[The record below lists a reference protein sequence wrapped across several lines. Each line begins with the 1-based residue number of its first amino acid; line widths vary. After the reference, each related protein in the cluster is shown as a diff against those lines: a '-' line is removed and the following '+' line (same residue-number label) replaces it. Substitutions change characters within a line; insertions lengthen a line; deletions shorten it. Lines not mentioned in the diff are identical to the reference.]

1 MYQVL
6 YRKWRPEKF
15 SDVSGQPQVT
25 VTLKN
30 ELKSGRINHA
40 YLFTGSRGTG
50 KTTCAKILAKAVNC
64 LNITDGEPCGHC
76 QNCIDFQEGNL
87 LDVVEM
93 DAASNRGI
101 DDIRDLIEESAFSPS
116 KGKYRVYIIDE
127 VHMLTEQAFNA
138 LLKTLEEPPAHVV
151 FILATTEVHK
161 LPQTIL
167 SRCQRFDF
175 HRISPEDIAKRLMYV
190 AGEENVTI
198 TEEAAMLTAVIADG
212 AMRDSLSIMDRCIG
226 ISRDIDADVVRKA
239 AGLAQKDYLF
249 SLSSACI
256 NKNVQKALSI
266 IDKLHGESKDMARLC
281 SELIDHF
288 RNYMLIKTMKNPRDM
303 IIMNDEEFEEAI
315 SQCDYVSLADIVYFM
330 DVLQRS
336 AERMGKSSSNRIE
349 LETALVKLTA
359 PELDF
364 SNEALTARLV
374 KLEKAVNL
382 GNFASQES
390 KDKSNQPTVQQ
401 TALSDKNE
409 YSSQINQTSRANQN
423 SIEKNSN
430 ETENYVSHNKPFNAA
445 ENLHNKLEEMRSR
458 LLIKEENTSSPSSP
472 ESNTNKD
479 ISGKNSDF
487 PEVSPTP
494 GIPDIPDVHPI
505 PEVPNIPSVP
515 SVPEIPTVEPGK
527 TVPEVPAAQP
537 SDSKSK
543 SPNIQRQSV
552 NLEDIYANAL
562 PFAQWQEVVEN
573 LKEYSRPI
581 AASFENTQAFVSGDY
596 LLIDAKTDI
605 PFTLLK
611 RNPEQR
617 NRIRDAVMEITGKRY
632 KLGPYRPPIKTEVK
646 RDNLRD
652 FAEKL
657 KAKGISVTEE

>member
-25 VTLKN
+25 KTLKN
-30 ELKSGRINHA
+30 EIKNGRINHA

-64 LNITDGEPCGHC
+64 LDSHDGEPCGKC
-76 QNCIDFQEGNL
+76 QNCVDFQEGNL

-101 DDIRDLIEESAFSPS
+101 EDIRVLIEESAFSPS

-127 VHMLTEQAFNA
+127 VHMLTEPAFNA

-175 HRISPEDIAKRLMYV
+175 HRIAPDDIAERLMYV
-190 AGEENVTI
+190 AQQENVTI
-198 TEEAAMLTAVIADG
+198 TKEAALLTAVIADG

-266 IDKLHGESKDMARLC
+266 IDKLHSESMDMARLC
-281 SELIDHF
+281 AELIDHF
-288 RNYMLIKTMKNPRDM
+288 RNFMLIKTIRNPREM
-303 IIMNDEEFEEAI
+303 IVMNDDEFEQAQ
-315 SQCDYVSLADIVYFM
+315 SQCDYVSLADVVYFM

-336 AERMGKSSSNRIE
+336 AERMGKSSSNRTE
-349 LETALVKLTA
+349 METALVKLTS
-359 PELDF
+359 PELDM
-364 SNEALTARLV
+364 SQEALTARLV
-374 KLEKAVNL
+374 KLEKAVNM
-382 GNFASQES
+382 GGFS
-390 KDKSNQPTVQQ
+390 KADNTAQNNNTSNKEDVEKSDLVNKKEENSVPDRIEETPQQ
-401 TALSDKNE
+401 NNAPVFPNIETTA
-409 YSSQINQTSRANQN
+409 TAND
-423 SIEKNSN
+423 
-430 ETENYVSHNKPFNAA
+430 
-445 ENLHNKLEEMRSR
+445 LHNKLEEMRSK
-458 LLIKEENTSSPSSP
+458 LAIKEEEAKNQYSEPVSNNGSSVPFP
-472 ESNTNKD
+472 TIED
-479 ISGKNSDF
+479 SGA
-487 PEVSPTP
+487 
-494 GIPDIPDVHPI
+494 PI
-505 PEVPNIPSVP
+505 QENIPA
-515 SVPEIPTVEPGK
+515 K
-527 TVPEVPAAQP
+527 R
-537 SDSKSK
+537 
-543 SPNIQRQSV
+543 NSV
-552 NLEDIYANAL
+552 NLEEIYANAE
-562 PFAQWQEVVEN
+562 PFLRWQEVVEN

-581 AASFENTQAFVSGDY
+581 AASFDNTDAYVSGDY

-605 PFTLLK
+605 PFNLLK
-611 RNPEQR
+611 RSPEQKD
-617 NRIRDAVMEITGKRY
+617 RIRDAVQEMTGKRY
-632 KLGPYRPPIKTEVK
+632 KLGPYKPPVKKQEKT
-646 RDNLRD
+646 DPLAS
-652 FAEKL
+652 FAKKL
-657 KAKGISVTEE
+657 KDSGVEVTEE